1 MSRIL
6 GAALVALAALHSHPA
21 LASCGAAFCS
31 INTDWAVHG
40 AWTERG
46 LRADLRFEYV
56 DQSQPQAGSRKVAVG
71 EIPAHHDE
79 VRTLNRNWIAS
90 LDYGFDDRWGVSVTL
105 PVVNR
110 AHEHIHNHMGTQT
123 LESWQFA
130 QAGDLRVLGR
140 YQFGAVQTAGSG
152 ESSRLGLLFGAK
164 LPTGKYDVR
173 NADGDLAER
182 SLQPGTGTTDAL
194 AGIYYFRDLPT
205 RDLSWFVQG
214 LVQFPLNERTDY
226 KPGTRLGLDL
236 GIRYRAGERL
246 ALLLQANALLRDR
259 DTGAEA
265 ETEDSGGRSVWLSPG
280 VSYAL
285 ANNVQA
291 YGFLQL
297 PLYQYVNGVQLVAD
311 RAAVLGISASF

>member
-1 MSRIL
+1 MLRIF
-6 GAALVALAALHSHPA
+6 AAVLVALAAVQSHPA
-21 LASCGAAFCS
+21 RASCGSAFCS

-56 DQSQPQAGSRKVAVG
+56 DQDQPQAGSRKVSVG

-90 LDYGFDDRWGVSVTL
+90 LDYGFDDRWGMSVTL

-110 AHEHIHNHMGTQT
+110 SHEHIHNHMGEQIV
-123 LESWQFA
+123 ESWQFT

-140 YQFGAVQTAGSG
+140 YQFGAVQSAGSG

-164 LPTGKYDVR
+164 LPTGKFDVR
-173 NADGDLAER
+173 NADGELAER

-194 AGIYYFRDLPT
+194 AGIYYFRDLPL
-205 RDLSWFVQG
+205 RDLSWFAQG
-214 LVQFPLNERTDY
+214 LVQVPLNERADY
-226 KPGTRLGLDL
+226 KPGARLGLDI

-246 ALLLQANALLRDR
+246 ALLLQANALFRGR

-265 ETEDSGGRSVWLSPG
+265 ETEDSGGRSLWLSPG
-280 VSYAL
+280 LSYAL
-285 ANNVQA
+285 GQNVQA

-297 PLYQYVNGVQLVAD
+297 PLYQYVNGVQLVAGY
-311 RAAVLGISASF
+311 AAVLGLSASF